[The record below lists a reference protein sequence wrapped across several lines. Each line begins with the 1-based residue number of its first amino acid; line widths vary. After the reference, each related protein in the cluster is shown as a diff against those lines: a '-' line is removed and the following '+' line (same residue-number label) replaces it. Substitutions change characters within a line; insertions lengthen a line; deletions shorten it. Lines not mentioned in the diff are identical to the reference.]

1 MSYTHTHTHTCMIC
15 RSWSHLS
22 CALTCKRASA
32 LTCFRFLFYNN
43 PPPRPP
49 RVGVL
54 SSSSSCG
61 CAEEQR
67 PWRAWSSGAWS
78 SGALDKTAG
87 GGEWAL
93 PGSGGSK
100 VEALAGHSTG
110 SSAGESA
117 QREQQLAQARRRFI
131 RELIPT
137 AASALPSGPSDPR
150 RPAGL
155 APCSTDSPAVNGDAK
170 TRGRGVDDPEE
181 RGSGGKTEG
190 GAGRGQAVYAAT
202 PHQLAGRVVALHH
215 RCMRC
220 ARWAAWGPPAQG
232 ETDAPSTRTDTLPLV
247 SARRKLY
254 CYQHREA
261 GSENLA
267 RHVCRFPGC
276 PTQARRDSSGRRL
289 YCLLHSPA
297 S

>member
-1 MSYTHTHTHTCMIC
+1 MIC

-32 LTCFRFLFYNN
+32 LTCFRVLFYNN